1 MIYYDIY
8 LTYDVF
14 KRFEK
19 EAIKGDILYW
29 EHNKIIHKILITAIM
44 GIEKMNNDVYKIH
57 KLRFEVLDD
66 L

>member
-8 LTYDVF
+8 LTYDVL

-19 EAIKGDILYW
+19 EAAKGGILYG
-29 EHNKIIHKILITAIM
+29 EHKRIIHKILITAIM